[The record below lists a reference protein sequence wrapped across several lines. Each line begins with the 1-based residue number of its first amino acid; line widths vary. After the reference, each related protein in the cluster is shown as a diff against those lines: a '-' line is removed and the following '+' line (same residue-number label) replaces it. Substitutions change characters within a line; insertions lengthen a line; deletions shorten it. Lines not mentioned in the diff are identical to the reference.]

1 MKKILLIAT
10 VLLLAASASPQTES
24 DPSLRL
30 TTSIVAQKYCA
41 SAGYTDM
48 AMLRLSLRLTY
59 TNVGAKPLIVYR
71 GAGLMHY
78 VLVSANEE
86 AARNRQYETDM
97 HVGWVTSGPELN
109 EGSKPGNEFVVLRP
123 GANFII
129 DDVDESI
136 PIDLN
141 STTEFLKPGQH
152 VLQGVIETWPGDEK
166 QFERLSKKW
175 ASVGLLW
182 SRNVRSEPMPFSVDK
197 NPKLMECK

>member
-1 MKKILLIAT
+1 
-10 VLLLAASASPQTES
+10 
-24 DPSLRL
+24 
-30 TTSIVAQKYCA
+30 
-41 SAGYTDM
+41 
-48 AMLRLSLRLTY
+48 
-59 TNVGAKPLIVYR
+59 
-71 GAGLMHY
+71 MHY
-78 VLVSANEE
+78 VLVSANEQ

-97 HVGWVTSGPELN
+97 HVGWVTSAPDLN

-129 DDVDESI
+129 DDVNESI

-141 STTEFLKPGQH
+141 SMTEFLKPGQH

-175 ASVGLLW
+175 TSVGVLW
-182 SRNVRSEPMPFSVDK
+182 SRNVRSEPMPFSVDR